1 MARIIA
7 YVPGD
12 HPAGDAP
19 VDLSW
24 LQKGAEV
31 AHPYLGKGRITR
43 IMTDENNEM
52 RVKVR
57 FKRTEKI
64 FLARIAVKNG
74 LLQNK
79 SKMD

>member
-1 MARIIA
+1 MAKIIA
-7 YVPGD
+7 YVPD
-12 HPAGDAP
+12 NRPADDIQ

-24 LQKGAEV
+24 LQKGIDV

-43 IMTDENNEM
+43 IMIDDNNEL

-57 FKRTEKI
+57 FKRTEKV